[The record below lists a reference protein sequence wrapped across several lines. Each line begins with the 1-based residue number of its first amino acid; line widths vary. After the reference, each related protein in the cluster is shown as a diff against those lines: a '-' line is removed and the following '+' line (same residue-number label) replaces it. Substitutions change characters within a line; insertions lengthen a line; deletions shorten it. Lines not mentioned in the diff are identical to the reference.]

1 MTEGTE
7 EGNAKGQSDKGAVE
21 PEGLSKESKE
31 VVDSLIANY
40 KKLEES
46 IVSQLGFHNTM
57 HGGITGTLR
66 EEIWLQLFEQ
76 IIPTKY
82 SLEHSVMIIDSQ
94 GEVSREI
101 DLAIVDNNYTP
112 YIFQHG
118 CLKFVPIEAVAAVVE
133 CKSQRPDKETLESWL
148 GSIAKL
154 RTSQQSIVRMAT
166 AIVVDGVNYPEGN
179 HSNRPQQS
187 HMQSSTRPIRIF
199 CGYKSKGAK
208 KFIEENFD
216 IALIAKEDAGEDS
229 GKGGIELNLN
239 TEKYGSLQAWYLE
252 LNHYES
258 KAEDLVGKIGTVLK
272 ETDETNPGD
281 QENKGEVQRM
291 NLESYRIIHENE
303 EVPLMSFNFILN
315 QLLML
320 LNNPI
325 PFPHYAYANV
335 FNGRL
340 EKQNIEERATKTMDH
355 ESCV

>member
-7 EGNAKGQSDKGAVE
+7 EGKVKGQSEKEAVE

-46 IVSQLGFHNTM
+46 IVSQLGFRNKK

-94 GEVSREI
+94 GKVSREI

-112 YIFQHG
+112 YIFQYG

-133 CKSQRPDKETLESWL
+133 CKSQSPDKETLESWL

-166 AIVVDGVNYPEGN
+166 AIVVDGTSYFKGN
-179 HSNRPQQS
+179 IDGS
-187 HMQSSTRPIRIF
+187 HQESLMQSSTRPIRIF
-199 CGYKSKGAK
+199 CGYNSEGAN

-216 IALIAKEDAGEDS
+216 ITLIAKEDAGE
-229 GKGGIELNLN
+229 GGIKLNIN
-239 TEKYGSLQAWYLE
+239 TEKDKSLQAWYLE
-252 LNHYES
+252 LNHYGI
-258 KAEDLVGKIGTVLK
+258 KPKDLENEIGTVLK
-272 ETDETNPGD
+272 KTDETNPGD
-281 QENKGEVQRM
+281 QENKDEGQRM
-291 NLESYRIIHENE
+291 NLESYRIIHENK

-325 PFPHYAYANV
+325 PFPHYAYSEL
-335 FNGRL
+335 FNGRP
-340 EKQNIEERATKTMDH
+340 KKADH
-355 ESCV
+355 ERKSHENDAK

>member
-7 EGNAKGQSDKGAVE
+7 EGSAKGQSEKEAVE

-76 IIPTKY
+76 IIPKKY

-133 CKSQRPDKETLESWL
+133 CKSQRPDKGALESWL

-166 AIVVDGVNYPEGN
+166 AIVVDGVNYTDGN
-179 HSNRPQQS
+179 DDRTQKS

-199 CGYKSKGAK
+199 CGYKSKGNK
-208 KFIEENFD
+208 KFIKKNFD
-216 IALIAKEDAGEDS
+216 ISLIAKENSE
-229 GKGGIELNLN
+229 KGGIELNLN
-239 TEKYGSLQAWYLE
+239 IEIDKSLRAWYLE

-258 KAEDLVGKIGTVLK
+258 KAEDLQETGKVLEGK
-272 ETDETNPGD
+272 LETNSGD
-281 QENKGEVQRM
+281 QKNKGEAQRM
-291 NLESYRIIHENE
+291 NLESYRIIHKNK

-325 PFPHYAYANV
+325 PFPHYAYSEL
-335 FNGRL
+335 FNGRPK
-340 EKQNIEERATKTMDH
+340 KQNIEERATKTMDH